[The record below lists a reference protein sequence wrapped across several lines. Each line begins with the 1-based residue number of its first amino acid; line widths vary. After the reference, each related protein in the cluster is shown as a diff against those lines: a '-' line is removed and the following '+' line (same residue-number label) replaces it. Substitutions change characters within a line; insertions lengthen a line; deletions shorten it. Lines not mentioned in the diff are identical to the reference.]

1 MTPAWSTDRLRLRAS
16 GLSLI
21 ELLVFIVVVGVALA
35 GVLAAINVASRGS
48 ADPMVRKQALAAAES
63 LLEEI
68 EQQPYTFCDPR
79 DTSAPTATSA
89 AGCSLSSYSMDNTA
103 NWGAGKS
110 RYGPTFFDNVADYH
124 NFAMNGTLSDVF
136 QQSSSRL
143 NGYSAT
149 VSVSQ
154 VGSAF
159 GLANNVDALRIDV
172 TITGSGESVTLTGF
186 RFRHS
191 PNLVD

>member
-110 RYGPTFFDNVADYH
+110 RYGPTFFDNVAVIVEPESGSLTDEQAIAI
-124 NFAMNGTLSDVF
+124 FVSMGTEH
-136 QQSSSRL
+136 
-143 NGYSAT
+143 AK
-149 VSVSQ
+149 
-154 VGSAF
+154 
-159 GLANNVDALRIDV
+159 
-172 TITGSGESVTLTGF
+172 
-186 RFRHS
+186 H
-191 PNLVD
+191 

>member
-35 GVLAAINVASRGS
+35 GVLAAINVAARGS

-68 EQQPYTFCDPR
+68 EQQPFTFCDPR

-89 AGCSLSSYSMDNTA
+89 AGCSLCQLLDGQHRQLGLRANRATARRSSTMSPTTTT
-103 NWGAGKS
+103 S
-110 RYGPTFFDNVADYH
+110 R
-124 NFAMNGTLSDVF
+124 
-136 QQSSSRL
+136 
-143 NGYSAT
+143 
-149 VSVSQ
+149 
-154 VGSAF
+154 
-159 GLANNVDALRIDV
+159 
-172 TITGSGESVTLTGF
+172 
-186 RFRHS
+186 
-191 PNLVD
+191 